1 MNETDNNIKWN
12 KKRCNYIISIIKFIT
27 AGKGEFEDGYSR
39 GYRDASR
46 VGTASAARRKM
57 DEDYGAR
64 EGRFH
69 EGYAK
74 GLRDAGMSGMTTSM
88 HNLAQRPANNLGYSS
103 GYMQGFRDGNS
114 GVFGDRITNQ
124 LLKRL
129 EEQYPNQEELK
140 QGYIDGF
147 KEGTRQSG
155 GNRFEDS
162 RRLQQSLTELT
173 ERLTSLE
180 KTKGDEIHSTK
191 IYHVY
196 NQQPEVVG
204 YSATGEQLAREL
216 EELNSRS
223 RTSTLRRHYTVCL
236 GPIYWFRRGFR
247 KLSYVPQF
255 LGYYFA
261 DTPSPWNLIMVL
273 QV

>member
-1 MNETDNNIKWN
+1 
-12 KKRCNYIISIIKFIT
+12 
-27 AGKGEFEDGYSR
+27 
-39 GYRDASR
+39 
-46 VGTASAARRKM
+46 
-57 DEDYGAR
+57 
-64 EGRFH
+64 
-69 EGYAK
+69 
-74 GLRDAGMSGMTTSM
+74 
-88 HNLAQRPANNLGYSS
+88 LAQRPSSNLGYSS

-129 EEQYPNQEELK
+129 EDQYPNQEEFR

-147 KEGTRQSG
+147 KEGTRSTG

-216 EELNSRS
+216 EELNSTS
-223 RTSTLRRHYTVCL
+223 RRSTLRRHYTVC
-236 GPIYWFRRGFR
+236 
-247 KLSYVPQF
+247 
-255 LGYYFA
+255 
-261 DTPSPWNLIMVL
+261 
-273 QV
+273 